1 MRFQVKEVI
10 EFDIPANYLPT
21 RTLLIAIVK

>member
-1 MRFQVKEVI
+1 MRLQVKEMI

-21 RTLLIAIVK
+21 RTLLIAFVK